1 MTTTRDWLHVATS
14 PPPALTAPAAPH
26 HMLGPLYAGCA
37 LAYGLERNAR
47 TDTQWREAMGVLLC
61 TIMQWMRDTDAPAEF
76 QSLPAKL
83 NAYLDDLDRGRQPE
97 RLRPLPREPGG
108 GAPGDGYA
116 DVTRP
121 AAATAIVDFLVRQ
134 QAAEGKMY
142 RRAVTAIETDVAIRI
157 GWRTDRLRR
166 WRKRFHRQ
174 RGRNEA
180 NPAAERIYEETKLLL
195 EKNASA
201 FGTGASVA
209 DVIRTANIFGA

>member
-1 MTTTRDWLHVATS
+1 MTARDWLHVATS
-14 PPPALTAPAAPH
+14 PPPALTTPAAPH
-26 HMLGPLYAGCA
+26 DALGLLYGGCA
-37 LAYGLERNAR
+37 FAHGLEHNAR
-47 TDTQWREAMGVLLC
+47 TDTEWREAMRVWLV
-61 TIMQWMRDTDAPAEF
+61 TVMEWMRAASLPAEF

-83 NAYLDDLDRGRQPE
+83 NGYLHDLDESRQPE

-121 AAATAIVDFLVRQ
+121 AAATAIVDFLARQ

-157 GWRTDRLRR
+157 GWRADRLRR
-166 WRKRFHRQ
+166 WRKRFRRQ